1 LLGRSLGSAR
11 PQTLRQPKEAIFLR
25 IFLVDDNAMARTAVK
40 AALEQRSEW
49 VVVAEASNG
58 RQALETFRRH
68 RPQLTIMDFAMP
80 EMNGLEAS
88 RRLTERNPDVRILMI
103 TVDPT
108 RQLEVEARKAG
119 IKGVC
124 PKDEIRCIENAIDA
138 VIRGGTY
145 FPEEAAA

>member
-1 LLGRSLGSAR
+1 M
-11 PQTLRQPKEAIFLR
+11 LR